1 MTCIHR
7 LKVKPLRHVLAAVL
21 FFLLTIG
28 MTWPF
33 ILQLHTHVT
42 PGQQPAMSV
51 SYLGLWT
58 LAWNHHWIRGQADSY
73 WDANHLTPHR
83 KTLAYSEPQFGIGLL
98 TFPVVF
104 FGGNTVLAYNLAIL
118 AFFWGAG
125 MAIYALCWWL
135 FGLVRGI
142 RQNDRCIASI
152 TAGILYAFTPYM
164 FEQIAV
170 IQLLTILFPP
180 LCLLGL
186 HRFFYQKRWLDA
198 FLFSFG
204 FLGCWYTCAYYGLF
218 FTVFVACF
226 TLVFWNRGLL
236 AWRNLLRGLVSL
248 TILIICLLPLANGM
262 HSAKAVLSH
271 DWPVEMVQRLSAAL
285 TEYFQFPASS
295 LLYEHILGLGSP
307 RGSLFVGGMLF
318 CLACVGVITVFRSP
332 VMINSGSMD
341 SKIPSINHQTRPSL
355 KRCTL
360 YYIAMALVAFLLSLG
375 LALTPTYTD
384 GLGVYRFLVWLS
396 PYNLLHKF
404 VLGFSSIRAPNRFCI
419 FVVLFLAILA
429 GLGMLWM
436 CRRFRSRKRWVFIV
450 LLISISIFELWPTPL
465 RFVKIPGT
473 EAELPRIYQYLRNLP
488 TDAVLIEYPL
498 SLSESEQGNENVS
511 RTMYF
516 STFHWYRLV
525 DGYTSFAPSAIF
537 DLKRVLARLDTKST
551 VSALKAFGINY
562 LLAHWDEMPAE
573 QQMLL
578 RTLEVAGNL
587 KPIFREGS
595 QHTLYQIDNSQHMNT
610 APRLLNIK
618 RLAIYEGDRQQ
629 RYVTVCF
636 YYQIE
641 TDEVLLVT
649 PWQNPV
655 ECQVSWYKKLES
667 ASEKDSKPI
676 LVKNVPFQGSRLL
689 DANSNAIAIAVPAP
703 APGKYR
709 VTIRHRL
716 SSRSVTKTG
725 VCEIYPH
732 GFVRF
737 HEDS

>member
-1 MTCIHR
+1 MTRIHW
-7 LKVKPLRHVLAAVL
+7 LKVKPSPHVLAAVL
-21 FFLLTIG
+21 FCILTIG

-33 ILQLHTHVT
+33 ILQLDTHVT

-73 WDANHLTPHR
+73 WDANHFAPHR

-98 TFPVVF
+98 TFPVVL

-135 FGLVRGI
+135 FGLVGGI

-186 HRFFYQKRWLDA
+186 HRFFCQKRWVDA
-198 FLFSFG
+198 FLFSAG

-218 FTVFVACF
+218 FSVFVACF

-236 AWRNLLRGLVSL
+236 TWQNLFRGLVSVA
-248 TILIICLLPLANGM
+248 ILVICLLPLANGM
-262 HSAKAVLSH
+262 HSAKVALSH
-271 DWPVEMVQRLSAAL
+271 DWPVEMVRGLSAVL
-285 TEYFQFPASS
+285 TKYFQFPASS
-295 LLYEHILGLGSP
+295 LLYEHILGLGFQG
-307 RGSLFVGGMLF
+307 GSLFGGGMLF
-318 CLACVGVITVFRSP
+318 CLACVGVIAMFRSP
-332 VMINSGSMD
+332 VMMNSGGINNKILSMNYQ
-341 SKIPSINHQTRPSL
+341 IRPSL
-355 KRCTL
+355 RRCGVF
-360 YYIAMALVAFLLSLG
+360 YIAMALVAFVLSLG
-375 LALTPTYTD
+375 LALTPTHTD

-404 VLGFSSIRAPNRFCI
+404 VPGFSSIRAPNRFCI

-429 GLGMLWM
+429 GLGMLWV
-436 CRRFRSRKRWVFIV
+436 CHRFRSRKRWVLITF
-450 LLISISIFELWPTPL
+450 LISISIFELWPAPL
-465 RFVKIPGT
+465 RFVKVPVT
-473 EAELPRIYQYLRNLP
+473 EAELPRIYQHLKNLP
-488 TDAVLIEYPL
+488 ADAILIEYPL
-498 SLSESEQGNENVS
+498 SFSESEQGNEEVS

-525 DGYTSFAPSAIF
+525 DGYTSFGPAANF
-537 DLKRVLARLDTKST
+537 DLKRVLARLDMKST

-562 LLAHWDEMPAE
+562 LLAHWDRMSAE
-573 QQMLL
+573 EKTLL
-578 RTLEVAGNL
+578 RALERSGDL
-587 KPIFREGS
+587 KPTIREGS
-595 QHTLYQIDNSQHMNT
+595 QSTLYRIDDSQHMNT
-610 APRLLNIK
+610 AQRFPNVERLT
-618 RLAIYEGDRQQ
+618 IYEGDRQQ
-629 RYVTVCF
+629 HYVTLCF
-636 YYQIE
+636 YYQME
-641 TDEVLLVT
+641 TDQTLLVT
-649 PWQNPV
+649 PWQNPI
-655 ECQVSWYKKLES
+655 ECEVSWYKKLEW
-667 ASEKDSKPI
+667 APEKNSKPV

-689 DANSNAIAIAVPAP
+689 DANSNAIVINVPAP

-709 VTIRHRL
+709 VTVRHRL

-737 HEDS
+737 HEDP

>member
-1 MTCIHR
+1 M
-7 LKVKPLRHVLAAVL
+7 L

-33 ILQLHTHVT
+33 ILQLNTHVT

-58 LAWNHHWIRGQADSY
+58 LAWNHHWIRGQADGY
-73 WDANHLTPHR
+73 WDANHFAPHR

-98 TFPVVF
+98 TFPVML

-135 FGLVRGI
+135 FGLVNGI

-164 FEQIAV
+164 FEQIAL
-170 IQLLTILFPP
+170 IQLLTTLFPP
-180 LCLLGL
+180 LCLLAL
-186 HRFFYQKRWLDA
+186 HRFFHQKRWVDA
-198 FLFSFG
+198 LLFSAG

-218 FTVFVACF
+218 FSVFVVSF

-236 AWRNLLRGLVSL
+236 TWQNLLRGLVSVM
-248 TILIICLLPLANGM
+248 ILMICLLPLANGM
-262 HSAKAVLSH
+262 HSAKTALSH
-271 DWPVEMVQRLSAAL
+271 DWPVELVRGLSAAL
-285 TEYFQFPASS
+285 MEYFQFPASS
-295 LLYEHILGLGSP
+295 LLYEHILGLGSSG
-307 RGSLFVGGMLF
+307 GSLFGGGMLL

-332 VMINSGSMD
+332 VMINNGSVD
-341 SKIPSINHQTRPSL
+341 SKIPSMNHQIRPSFR
-355 KRCTL
+355 RCGVF
-360 YYIAMALVAFLLSLG
+360 YIAMALVAFILSLG
-375 LALTPTYTD
+375 LALTPTHTD

-404 VLGFSSIRAPNRFCI
+404 VPGFSSIRAPNRFCI

-429 GLGMLWM
+429 GLGMLWV
-436 CRRFRSRKRWVFIV
+436 CHCFRSRKRWGVIVF
-450 LLISISIFELWPTPL
+450 LISISIFELWPTPL
-465 RFVKIPGT
+465 RFVKVPVT
-473 EAELPRIYQYLRNLP
+473 EAELPRIYQHLKNLP
-488 TDAVLIEYPL
+488 ADAVLIEYPL
-498 SLSESEQGNENVS
+498 SFSESEQGNEEVS

-525 DGYTSFAPSAIF
+525 DGYTSFAPPANF
-537 DLKRVLARLDTKST
+537 DLQRVLERLDTKST
-551 VSALKAFGINY
+551 ISALKAFGIDY
-562 LLAHWDEMPAE
+562 LLAHWGGMPAE
-573 QQMLL
+573 QKMLL

-587 KPIFREGS
+587 KPIVREGN
-595 QHTLYQIDNSQHMNT
+595 QHTLYQIDNSQHKST
-610 APRLLNIK
+610 APRLPNIE
-618 RLAIYEGDRQQ
+618 RLAIYEGDQQQ
-629 RYVTVCF
+629 RDVRVCF

-641 TDEVLLVT
+641 MDEVLLVT
-649 PWQNPV
+649 PWQNSV
-655 ECQVSWYKKLES
+655 ECQISWYKKLES
-667 ASEKDSKPI
+667 APEKDSKPI

-689 DANSNAIAIAVPAP
+689 NASLNAIAIAVPAP

-709 VTIRHRL
+709 VTVKHRL

-737 HEDS
+737 HEDP